1 MKRRKS
7 KGRVRNVQITKIDG
21 IEFRS
26 RLEAFTY
33 VELKKEGIKFDYEKE
48 KFILMDKF
56 KYEGVSI
63 EKRKKKGKLVFDQA
77 LTGIRSTTYLPDF
90 TNLKD
95 GWIIEVKGMKT
106 DVFNLK
112 WKLFKQY
119 LVKNNLNYEL
129 YMPGSKKQILQCID
143 MIKEKLKISEADKK
157 RIAKMTRRDSGV
169 EAKNNGMDLRS
180 KPYKNKKKYTRKT
193 KHNVSRNI

>member
-1 MKRRKS
+1 MKKRN
-7 KGRVRNVQITKIDG
+7 KGRVKNVQTTKIDG
-21 IEFRS
+21 VEFRS
-26 RLEAFTY
+26 RLEAFTCA
-33 VELKKEGIKFDYEKE
+33 ELKKAKINFDYEKE
-48 KFILMDKF
+48 KFVLMDKF

-77 LTGIRSTTYLPDF
+77 LTSIRSTTYLPDF
-90 TNLKD
+90 TNLDD

-106 DVFNLK
+106 DVFSLK

-157 RIAKMTRRDSGV
+157 RIAKMTRRETEI
-169 EAKNNGMDLRS
+169 EAKKNGMDLRS
-180 KPYKNKKKYTRKT
+180 KPYKNKKKYTRKE
-193 KHNVSRNI
+193 KHYARRDF